1 MQLWTITDIATGAV
15 LSTAFS
21 TPSTGSHPKDNGW
34 AWDAAKHKATRIA
47 AQPETDLQAFD
58 GTAWSYSPNKVEAEL
73 IAMVKAESERR
84 TMLVYTPNRGK
95 MREYSK
101 KAQEVID
108 FRALSG
114 EGALATL
121 LNAAFAALPSAAKKR
136 KFIYAQADAAR
147 RGDTVADAIGRFEAG
162 MNQSEASVASLK
174 AVESAACSA
183 IRAAATVAAKRSAY
197 NAINWAW
204 SPN

>member
-95 MREYSK
+95 
-101 KAQEVID
+101 ID